1 MLPVIPPILPA
12 SNKVDYLLDLA
23 EILVI
28 HLMEESGS
36 KVLKLEKVVD
46 FIVEKIPSNLP
57 VGRETVEETLS
68 LISANP
74 KMTYR
79 LKARTNRILH
89 DGTSIHLLDEKYWFR
104 EIALPSARPPLQKR
118 KLNLPDHISN
128 LVFDPNIR
136 FEAVRGFWFRLK
148 QNKGLLI
155 SRLGQMIVED
165 YGCFVTFLLQCCRTY
180 RPHWNETDVNIFETR
195 LKDQIM
201 QRIKSAL
208 SLCSALDLPY
218 ISFYTFGV
226 PLLVDSDLINSFLN
240 HTAVNYAQDGLFLK
254 SGPTEYYT
262 NPGEMDED
270 WNSLEPED
278 AITENLKKLGDD
290 DIMSVYSST
299 SRTSWK

>member
-1 MLPVIPPILPA
+1 MLPVIPPLLPA

-28 HLMEESGS
+28 HQMEESGS
-36 KVLKLEKVVD
+36 KVLKLETVVD

-104 EIALPSARPPLQKR
+104 EIALPSARAPLQKR

-136 FEAVRGFWFRLK
+136 FEAVRGFWFRPK

-155 SRLGQMIVED
+155 SRLGQMI
-165 YGCFVTFLLQCCRTY
+165 
-180 RPHWNETDVNIFETR
+180 
-195 LKDQIM
+195 
-201 QRIKSAL
+201 
-208 SLCSALDLPY
+208 
-218 ISFYTFGV
+218 
-226 PLLVDSDLINSFLN
+226 
-240 HTAVNYAQDGLFLK
+240 
-254 SGPTEYYT
+254 
-262 NPGEMDED
+262 GE
-270 WNSLEPED
+270 
-278 AITENLKKLGDD
+278 
-290 DIMSVYSST
+290 
-299 SRTSWK
+299 